1 MVREGEE
8 MRDKIAKINYECC
21 TGLPWESANEHER
34 KGAYDHADEILDLF
48 ISNPFWKDIDRN
60 IPSLDGIVVVNE
72 CKHHDS
78 LGRNIINRTAKY
90 PCCNGTGTI
99 TRQATIE
106 EFIEWGIN
114 LLKTAEH
121 SFGYE
126 TFKSI
131 SELPE
136 GGRLRVK
143 Q

>member
-1 MVREGEE
+1 
-8 MRDKIAKINYECC
+8 MRDKLIELLDARFGYASPISPILADQILALFKDAELKWYNAGWDDCMK
-21 TGLPWESANEHER
+21 SA
-34 KGAYDHADEILDLF
+34 LDIRGF
-48 ISNPFWKDIDRN
+48 
-60 IPSLDGIVVVNE
+60 PSLEGIVVEEKCTNHLE
-72 CKHHDS
+72 SPENLPYQICT
-78 LGRNIINRTAKY
+78 ICRTA
-90 PCCNGTGTI
+90 TGTI

-136 GGRLRVK
+136 GGRLRIREK
-143 Q
+143 D

>member
-1 MVREGEE
+1 MRE
-8 MRDKIAKINYECC
+8 KIALLFLEFGNACFSQGSINEWDY
-21 TGLPWESANEHER
+21 
-34 KGAYDHADEILDLF
+34 ADQILALF
-48 ISNPFWKDIDRN
+48 
-60 IPSLDGIVVVNE
+60 PSLEGIAVEEKCTNHLE
-72 CKHHDS
+72 SPENLPYQICT
-78 LGRNIINRTAKY
+78 ICRTA
-90 PCCNGTGTI
+90 TGTI

-136 GGRLRVK
+136 GGRLRIREK
-143 Q
+143 D

>member
-1 MVREGEE
+1 
-8 MRDKIAKINYECC
+8 MRDKIIEMIK
-21 TGLPWESANEHER
+21 H
-34 KGAYDHADEILDLF
+34 YDQIDWNISCVGPSEYLEVLADQILALF
-48 ISNPFWKDIDRN
+48 
-60 IPSLDGIVVVNE
+60 PSLEGIEVEEKCTNHLE
-72 CKHHDS
+72 SPENLPYQICT
-78 LGRNIINRTAKY
+78 ICRTA
-90 PCCNGTGTI
+90 TGTI

-136 GGRLRVK
+136 GGRLRIREK
-143 Q
+143 D

>member
-1 MVREGEE
+1 MKE
-8 MRDKIAKINYECC
+8 KIAEIIKPYLFLNY
-21 TGLPWESANEHER
+21 
-34 KGAYDHADEILDLF
+34 KDAYSISYDVEEIADKVLALL
-48 ISNPFWKDIDRN
+48 
-60 IPSLDGIVVVNE
+60 PSLEGIAVEEKCTNHLE
-72 CKHHDS
+72 SPENLPYQICT
-78 LGRNIINRTAKY
+78 ICRTA
-90 PCCNGTGTI
+90 TGTI

-136 GGRLRVK
+136 GGRLRIREK
-143 Q
+143 D